1 MHLFRGHGSSSPS
14 LSLYE
19 LKPSLLLVLVF
30 AVSPLAADALF
41 LLSRYYLV
49 QVSVHPFIVPPP
61 ALVLVTAQVSAD
73 HS

>member
-30 AVSPLAADALF
+30 AVSPLADALF

-49 QVSVHPFIVPPP
+49 QVSIHPFIAPPP
-61 ALVLVTAQVSAD
+61 ALVQVTARVSAD